1 MLIYLEGNIGGGK
14 STFIEFLQKHI
25 SKNNWSADVLLEPV
39 EEWEN
44 TKDSNDVNILQ
55 HYYQDQKKYGFAFQI
70 NALISRVRKIEE
82 FVSKSNKS
90 VHFIERSIFTD
101 RNVFLESNFKSGNI
115 TEIEYVIYKQWFDW
129 MLEKFKMN
137 ADGFVL
143 LNTDYKMCSERIMQ
157 RNRTGEETIPLEYLK
172 DLDEY
177 HHMWL
182 SEEQTKN
189 NKPVLSLEASQNF
202 FKDTQSLEEELDK
215 IRNFIEEIKKQN
227 IRFI

>member
-1 MLIYLEGNIGGGK
+1 MLIYLEGNIGSGK

-25 SKNNWSADVLLEPV
+25 SKDNWSADVLLEPV

-70 NALISRVRKIEE
+70 NALISRVKKIEE

-101 RNVFLESNFKSGNI
+101 TNVFLESNYQNGNI
-115 TEIEYVIYKQWFDW
+115 TEIEYVIYKQLFDW
-129 MLEKFKMN
+129 ILDKFKMN
-137 ADGFVL
+137 ADGFIML
-143 LNTDYKMCSERIMQ
+143 DTDYKTCAERIRQ

-172 DLDEY
+172 DLEDY
-177 HHMWL
+177 HKTWL
-182 SEEQTKN
+182 ERETN
-189 NKPVLSLEASQNF
+189 NGKKVLSIEASQNF
-202 FKDTQSLEEELDK
+202 FKDTQSLKNELDK
-215 IRNFIEEIKKQN
+215 IQT
-227 IRFI
+227 

>member
-14 STFIEFLQKHI
+14 STFIEFLKDHI
-25 SKNNWSADVLLEPV
+25 SKNDWDADVLLEPV

-44 TKDSNDVNILQ
+44 TMDSNDINILQ

-70 NALISRVRKIEE
+70 NALISRVKKIED

-101 RNVFLESNFKSGNI
+101 RNVFLESNYQNGNI

-129 MLEKFKMN
+129 ILDKFKMN
-137 ADGFVL
+137 ADGFIM
-143 LNTDYKMCSERIMQ
+143 LNTDYKMCSERIQQ

-172 DLDEY
+172 DLEDY
-177 HHMWL
+177 HKTWL
-182 SEEQTKN
+182 ERETN
-189 NKPVLSLEASQNF
+189 NGKKVLSIEASQNF
-202 FKDTQSLEEELDK
+202 FKDTQSLKNELDK
-215 IRNFIEEIKKQN
+215 IQTFIEELKKDKIN
-227 IRFI
+227 YV

>member
-14 STFIEFLQKHI
+14 STFIEFLKDHI
-25 SKNNWSADVLLEPV
+25 SKNDLDADVLLEPV

-44 TKDSNDVNILQ
+44 TMDSNDINILQ

-70 NALISRVRKIEE
+70 NALISRVKKIED

-101 RNVFLESNFKSGNI
+101 RNVFLESNYQNGNI

-129 MLEKFKMN
+129 ILDKFKMN
-137 ADGFVL
+137 ADGFIML
-143 LNTDYKMCSERIMQ
+143 DTDYKTCSERIRQ

-172 DLDEY
+172 DLEDY
-177 HHMWL
+177 HKTWL
-182 SEEQTKN
+182 EREADNGK
-189 NKPVLSLEASQNF
+189 KILSIEASQNF
-202 FKDTQSLEEELDK
+202 FKNTQSLKDELDK
-215 IRNFIEEIKKQN
+215 IQMFIEELKKEKIN
-227 IRFI
+227 YM